1 MGVDIKVQIK
11 EVLFLKNSLKRSNF
25 PKKVDV
31 FNHLHKMPT

>member
-25 PKKVDV
+25 LKKVDV
-31 FNHLHKMPT
+31 YNHFS